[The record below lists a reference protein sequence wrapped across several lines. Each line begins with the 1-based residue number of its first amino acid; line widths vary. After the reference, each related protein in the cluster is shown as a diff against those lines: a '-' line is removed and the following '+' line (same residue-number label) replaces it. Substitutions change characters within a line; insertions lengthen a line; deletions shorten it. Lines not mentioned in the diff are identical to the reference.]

1 MADDRAGTIFE
12 ELRGYLFSIAYRLL
26 GTVGDAED
34 AVQDAYLRWAAA
46 DEDEIRSPRAF
57 LSTVVTRV
65 CTDRLRSAQARH
77 ETYVGPWLP
86 EPLATG
92 DRPDLT
98 ETVML
103 RESLSLAFLHLLESL
118 APPERAVFILCEVF
132 DYDYA
137 EIAQM
142 VGKSAA
148 NCRQLFHRARQR
160 LAEHEA
166 RFRTSPAQRQQ
177 VTEQFMHAASSG
189 DVRQLLDLL
198 AEDVVFVGDSG
209 GQVPG
214 AGVRPVR
221 GRDNVA
227 PGLLRNLMKYPP
239 ERVWLE
245 EVNGGPA
252 IVATRGGQL
261 YLLLELDVR
270 DGRIASMYAVLNP
283 DKLQRLARQLGLL
296 GYAW

>member
-1 MADDRAGTIFE
+1 MTDDHAGAIFE
-12 ELRGYLFSIAYRLL
+12 EQRGHLFSIAYRLL
-26 GTVGDAED
+26 GTVSDAED
-34 AVQDAYLRWAAA
+34 AVQDAYLRWAVA

-57 LSTVVTRV
+57 LSTVVVRL
-65 CTDRLRSAQARH
+65 CTDRLRSARARY

-98 ETVML
+98 ETVTL

-118 APPERAVFILCEVF
+118 APPERAVFILREVF

-142 VGKSAA
+142 VDKSAT

-160 LAEHEA
+160 LAEHQA
-166 RFRTSPAQRQQ
+166 RFRTSPDQRRQ
-177 VTEQFMHAASSG
+177 VTERFMQAASSG

-214 AGVRPVR
+214 GGVRPVR

-227 PGLLRNLMKYPP
+227 PGLMRNLMKYPP

-252 IVATRGGQL
+252 IVATRDGRL
-261 YLLLELDVR
+261 YLLLELDIR
-270 DGRIASMYAVLNP
+270 DGLVASMYGVLNP
-283 DKLQRLARQLGLL
+283 DKLRRLARQFGLP
-296 GYAW
+296 A